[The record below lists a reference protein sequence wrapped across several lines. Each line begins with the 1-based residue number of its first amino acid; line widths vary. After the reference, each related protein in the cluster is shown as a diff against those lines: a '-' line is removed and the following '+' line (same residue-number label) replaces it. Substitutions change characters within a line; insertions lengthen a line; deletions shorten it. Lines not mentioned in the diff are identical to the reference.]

1 MLENG
6 LTLLWMLA
14 AVVVVLVLAYLA
26 TRWIS
31 TRGIGGVMGAGSGGE
46 FSVLRQIVVGR
57 SERLLLVRLRER
69 CLLLGVTPGGISLL
83 KELEPE
89 EAAYWL
95 KPKTQTD
102 GAPSFL
108 DVLRENFKK
117 KK

>member
-6 LTLLWMLA
+6 LTLLWMLL
-14 AVVVVLVLAYLA
+14 AVVVILVLAYLA

-31 TRGIGGVMGAGSGGE
+31 TRGIGSIMGAGSGGD
-46 FSVLRQIVVGR
+46 FCVLRQIVVGR
-57 SERLLLVRLRER
+57 SERLLLVRVGER
-69 CLLLGVTPGGISLL
+69 CLLLGVAAGGISLL

-89 EAAYWL
+89 EAADWL
-95 KPKTQTD
+95 KPKQQSN

-108 DVLRENFKK
+108 DILRENFKK

>member
-6 LTLLWMLA
+6 LTLLWMLV
-14 AVVVVLVLAYLA
+14 AVVVVLALAYLA

-31 TRGIGGVMGAGSGGE
+31 TRGIGSIMGAGSGGG
-46 FSVLRQIVVGR
+46 FCVLRQIVVGR
-57 SERLLLVRLRER
+57 GERLLLVRLGER
-69 CLLLGVTPGGISLL
+69 CLLLGVTAGGISLL

-89 EAAYWL
+89 EAEGWL
-95 KPKTQTD
+95 RPGQEQN
-102 GAPSFL
+102 GPPSFL

>member
-14 AVVVVLVLAYLA
+14 AVAAVLGLAYLA

-31 TRGIGGVMGAGSGGE
+31 TRGIGSVMGAGSGGE
-46 FSVLRQIVVGR
+46 FCVLRQIVVGR
-57 SERLLLVRLRER
+57 NERLLLVRMGER
-69 CLLLGVTPGGISLL
+69 CLLLGVTAGGISLL
-83 KELEPE
+83 KELEPA
-89 EAAYWL
+89 EAEYWL
-95 KPKTQTD
+95 RSKTQSK
-102 GAPSFL
+102 GVPSFL

>member
-6 LTLLWMLA
+6 LTLLWMLV
-14 AVVVVLVLAYLA
+14 AVVVVLGLAYLA

-31 TRGIGGVMGAGSGGE
+31 TRGIGGIMGAGSAGE
-46 FSVLRQIVVGR
+46 FSVLHQIVVGR
-57 SERLLLVRLRER
+57 NERLLLVRLGER
-69 CLLLGVTPGGISLL
+69 CLLLGVTAGGISLL

-89 EAAYWL
+89 EAEYWL
-95 KPKTQTD
+95 RSKTQPN

-108 DVLRENFKK
+108 DVIRENFKK